1 MSVFLDAN
9 ILLEILLPGRQKSA
23 LADSYAQDKAAVSPL
38 SAHLYVH
45 FGKKEGFSIKVL
57 TSHLALLNFT
67 SLGEDEIRWAIAN
80 CQDDDF
86 EDALQ
91 VACAVINGSDLFV
104 TLDKPL
110 AQKYQKFIN
119 IKVL

>member
-9 ILLEILLPGRQKSA
+9 ILLEVLLPGRPKA
-23 LADSYAQDKAAVSPL
+23 TLASSYARNEAVVSPL

-45 FGKKEGFSIKVL
+45 FGKKEGYSVNAL
-57 TSHLALLNFT
+57 CNRLALLNYT
-67 SLGEDEIRWAIAN
+67 SLGKAEIHWAISN

-91 VACAVINGSDLFV
+91 VACAVLDGCELFV
-104 TLDKPL
+104 TLDKFL
-110 AQKYQKFIN
+110 AHKYQKFID
-119 IKVL
+119 IKLL

>member
-9 ILLEILLPGRQKSA
+9 ILLEVLLPGRQKAA
-23 LADSYAQDKAAVSPL
+23 LADRYVQNEAVVSPL
-38 SAHLYVH
+38 SAHLYAY
-45 FGKKEGFSIKVL
+45 FGTKEGFSIETL
-57 TSHLALLNFT
+57 TKQLALLNYT
-67 SLGEDEIRWAIAN
+67 KLGDDEVRWAIAN

-91 VACAVINGSDLFV
+91 VACAVISGSELFV
-104 TLDKPL
+104 TLDNPL
-110 AQKYQKFIN
+110 AQKYQKFIK

>member
-9 ILLEILLPGRQKSA
+9 ILLEVLLPGRPKAA
-23 LADSYAQDKAAVSPL
+23 LAAEYAQDETVVSPL

-45 FGKKEGFSIKVL
+45 FGKKEGFPVGVL
-57 TSHLALLNFT
+57 TRQLALLNYA
-67 SLGEDEIRWAIAN
+67 SLGGEEVQWAITN

-91 VACAVINGSDLFV
+91 VASAVISNCEQFI
-104 TLDKPL
+104 TLDKSL
-110 AQKYQKFIN
+110 AKKYQKFISM
-119 IKVL
+119 KTL

>member
-9 ILLEILLPGRQKSA
+9 ILLEVLLPGRQKAA
-23 LADSYAQDKAAVSPL
+23 LADRYVQNEAVVSPL
-38 SAHLYVH
+38 SAHLYAY
-45 FGKKEGFSIKVL
+45 FGTKEGFSIETL
-57 TSHLALLNFT
+57 TKQLALLNYT
-67 SLGEDEIRWAIAN
+67 ELGDDEVRWAIAN

-91 VACAVINGSDLFV
+91 VACAVISGSELFV
-104 TLDKPL
+104 TLDNPL
-110 AQKYQKFIN
+110 AQKYQKFIK